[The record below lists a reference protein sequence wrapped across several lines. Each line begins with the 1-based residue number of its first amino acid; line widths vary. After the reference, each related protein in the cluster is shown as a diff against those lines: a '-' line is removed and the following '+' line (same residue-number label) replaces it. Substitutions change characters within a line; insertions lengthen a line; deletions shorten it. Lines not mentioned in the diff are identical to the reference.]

1 MFSQGLSLD
10 QAPPL
15 SVPFRF
21 FVTAPFFGMLIGVIF
36 LLFPFDVIQNRYS
49 DIAIGL
55 VHLFTLG
62 ILSMIIFGAMQQ
74 MMPVLAGAV
83 IKKPILFANVVHT
96 TLTLGTLLFSASFI
110 FDIGYLLHA
119 AVALLAISFLT
130 FFIVAIKLLIK
141 VQFLTSTVKAM
152 KLFSF
157 AGLITAL
164 LGIFIAV
171 AHMQD
176 DIGQY
181 HYAFVNSH
189 LAFGL
194 LGFAVLLIMG
204 VSFQVIPM
212 FYVAKDFPKQLQNRM
227 PLVIFALIFILSGFF
242 FLDSSIFV
250 VKLILALLLISFC
263 LYGIDSLNNR
273 KRPVFDVTLW
283 YWKLSLYMFI
293 ISMLNWLFV
302 PQDSSYLVAIL
313 FGFGFLY
320 SLLQGMVY
328 KIIPFLSWFHLSSK
342 GYFSIPNIRDMIGE
356 DLIKLH
362 FFIYIASL
370 GFFIITPFL
379 SEIFIYIA
387 ASFFILS
394 NAMFF
399 FNCILAFRKYKAI
412 AKTDPMDMMQMSG
425 MTPPTK

>member
-10 QAPPL
+10 QAPPI

-21 FVTAPFFGMLIGVIF
+21 FVTAPLFGVLIGVIF

-83 IKKPILFANVVHT
+83 IKKPVLFANVVHT

-110 FDIGYLLHA
+110 FDIGYLLHG

-164 LGIFIAV
+164 LGIFIAT

-204 VSFQVIPM
+204 ISFQVIPM

-242 FLDSSIFV
+242 FLESSIFV
-250 VKLILALLLISFC
+250 VKLVMALLLIAFC
-263 LYGIDSLNNR
+263 MYGIDSLNNR

-302 PQDSSYLVAIL
+302 PQDSSYLIAIL

-342 GYFSIPNIRDMIGE
+342 GYFSIPTIRDMIGE

-370 GFFIITPFL
+370 IFFVITPFL

-394 NAMFF
+394 NVMFF